1 MSDRSTPARRTMGA
15 GNAGATGLCVAVL
28 LSAALASPAMAAST
42 TGHVSVTILP
52 AAAVTENTP
61 ISFVGAGATS
71 AGVLSLVGA
80 PHTAVTLSVGPGD
93 RLAHPGTAI
102 SVGAFAHNAGLSPSL
117 NGAGVLNVAVGATVA
132 VASSQPAG
140 SYSGTYTVIVNY

>member
-1 MSDRSTPARRTMGA
+1 MSDRLTPAART
-15 GNAGATGLCVAVL
+15 TGFCVAVL
-28 LSAALASPAMAAST
+28 LSAALASPAMAASA

-61 ISFVGAGATS
+61 ISFARVGAPGAGA
-71 AGVLSLVGA
+71 LSLAGA
-80 PHTAVTLSVGPGD
+80 PHTAVTLSVGRGD
-93 RLAHPGTAI
+93 GFAHLGTAI
-102 SVGAFAHNAGLSPSL
+102 SVGAFAHNAGPSPSL
-117 NGAGVLNVAVGATVA
+117 NGAGVLNVAVGATLA